1 LIKKQKNKI
10 AINHP
15 FSTGILVLDNKLVFK
30 GIGLGYQGTST
41 GEVCFNTSL
50 TGYQEIISDPSYAG
64 QIINFTFPHIGN
76 VGTNNEDLESD
87 KIWTKGV
94 IFNSEITSPSNYR
107 ALQTLDKWLKKNQI
121 VGLTGLDTRSLTNLI
136 RDKGA
141 PKGTITNNKKMK
153 LNEEPSVRAAID
165 FVIEKVLMQ
174 AFLSKYVQE
183 NIKEENLKASYN
195 NFIADE
201 TSREEIKA
209 SHILMD
215 TESEAI
221 DVINM
226 LNDGDDFAELAKNKS
241 TGPSGPSGGDLGWF
255 KRGQMVPPFE
265 KAAFSLNKNEISQR
279 PVQTQ
284 FGWHVIKIFD
294 KRIPEAP
301 SYESMKSKL
310 IQDLERKIVSK
321 KIQDLRNDALIEKL
335 SSSELE
341 PLLNLPVSQ

>member
-1 LIKKQKNKI
+1 MYLRKI
-10 AINHP
+10 VSSI
-15 FSTGILVLDNKLVFK
+15 
-30 GIGLGYQGTST
+30 
-41 GEVCFNTSL
+41 
-50 TGYQEIISDPSYAG
+50 
-64 QIINFTFPHIGN
+64 FTFLLFSILFLKATQAQNIPIVAN
-76 VGTNNEDLESD
+76 VNNEDISLETMIHAMNELPPEIQSQPFMSYYED
-87 KIWTKGV
+87 LLERV
-94 IFNSEITSPSNYR
+94 IDIKLFAQE
-107 ALQTLDKWLKKNQI
+107 
-121 VGLTGLDTRSLTNLI
+121 G
-136 RDKGA
+136 
-141 PKGTITNNKKMK
+141 KKMK
-153 LNEEPSVRAAID
+153 LDEEPSVRAAID

-183 NIKEENLKASYN
+183 NIKEENIKASYS

-265 KAAFSLNKNEISQR
+265 KAAFSLNKNEITQI

-301 SYESMKSKL
+301 SYENMKSKL

-335 SSSELE
+335 SSSELQ
-341 PLLNLPVSQ
+341 PLLNLPLSQ

>member
-1 LIKKQKNKI
+1 MYLRKI
-10 AINHP
+10 VSSIFAFLL
-15 FSTGILVLDNKLVFK
+15 FSILFLKATQAQNIPIV
-30 GIGLGYQGTST
+30 
-41 GEVCFNTSL
+41 
-50 TGYQEIISDPSYAG
+50 A
-64 QIINFTFPHIGN
+64 N
-76 VGTNNEDLESD
+76 VNNEDISLETMIHAMNELPPEIQSQPFMSYYED
-87 KIWTKGV
+87 LLERV
-94 IFNSEITSPSNYR
+94 IDIKLFAQE
-107 ALQTLDKWLKKNQI
+107 
-121 VGLTGLDTRSLTNLI
+121 G
-136 RDKGA
+136 
-141 PKGTITNNKKMK
+141 KKMK
-153 LNEEPSVRAAID
+153 LDEEPSVRAASD

-209 SHILMD
+209 SHILID

-265 KAAFSLNKNEISQR
+265 KAAFSLNKNEITQR

-301 SYESMKSKL
+301 SYENMKSNL

>member
-1 LIKKQKNKI
+1 MYLRKI
-10 AINHP
+10 VSSIFAFLL
-15 FSTGILVLDNKLVFK
+15 FSIMFLKATQAQNIPIV
-30 GIGLGYQGTST
+30 
-41 GEVCFNTSL
+41 
-50 TGYQEIISDPSYAG
+50 A
-64 QIINFTFPHIGN
+64 N
-76 VGTNNEDLESD
+76 VNNEDISLETMIHAMNELPPEIQSQPFMSYYED
-87 KIWTKGV
+87 LLERV
-94 IFNSEITSPSNYR
+94 IDIKLFAQE
-107 ALQTLDKWLKKNQI
+107 
-121 VGLTGLDTRSLTNLI
+121 G
-136 RDKGA
+136 
-141 PKGTITNNKKMK
+141 KKMK
-153 LNEEPSVRAAID
+153 LDEEPSVRAAID

-265 KAAFSLNKNEISQR
+265 KAAFSLNKNEISQK

-284 FGWHVIKIFD
+284 FGWHVIKVFD

-341 PLLNLPVSQ
+341 PLLNLPISQ

>member
-1 LIKKQKNKI
+1 MYLRKI
-10 AINHP
+10 VSSILAFLL
-15 FSTGILVLDNKLVFK
+15 FSIMFLKATQAQNIPIV
-30 GIGLGYQGTST
+30 
-41 GEVCFNTSL
+41 
-50 TGYQEIISDPSYAG
+50 A
-64 QIINFTFPHIGN
+64 N
-76 VGTNNEDLESD
+76 VNNEDISLETMIHAMNELPPEIQSQPFMSYYED
-87 KIWTKGV
+87 LLERV
-94 IFNSEITSPSNYR
+94 IDIKLFAQE
-107 ALQTLDKWLKKNQI
+107 
-121 VGLTGLDTRSLTNLI
+121 G
-136 RDKGA
+136 
-141 PKGTITNNKKMK
+141 KKMK
-153 LNEEPSVRAAID
+153 LDEEPSVRAAID

-183 NIKEENLKASYN
+183 NIKEENIKASYN

-284 FGWHVIKIFD
+284 FGWHVIKVFD

>member
-1 LIKKQKNKI
+1 MYLRKI
-10 AINHP
+10 VSSIFAFLL
-15 FSTGILVLDNKLVFK
+15 FSILFLKATQAQNIPIV
-30 GIGLGYQGTST
+30 
-41 GEVCFNTSL
+41 
-50 TGYQEIISDPSYAG
+50 A
-64 QIINFTFPHIGN
+64 N
-76 VGTNNEDLESD
+76 VNNEDISLETMIHAMNELPPEIQSQPFMSYYED
-87 KIWTKGV
+87 LLERV
-94 IFNSEITSPSNYR
+94 IDIKLFAQE
-107 ALQTLDKWLKKNQI
+107 
-121 VGLTGLDTRSLTNLI
+121 G
-136 RDKGA
+136 
-141 PKGTITNNKKMK
+141 KKMK
-153 LNEEPSVRAAID
+153 LDEEPSVRAAID

-183 NIKEENLKASYN
+183 NIKEENIKASYS

-265 KAAFSLNKNEISQR
+265 KAAFSLNKNEITQR

>member
-1 LIKKQKNKI
+1 MYLRKI
-10 AINHP
+10 VSSILAFLL
-15 FSTGILVLDNKLVFK
+15 FSIMFLKATQAQNIPIV
-30 GIGLGYQGTST
+30 
-41 GEVCFNTSL
+41 
-50 TGYQEIISDPSYAG
+50 A
-64 QIINFTFPHIGN
+64 N
-76 VGTNNEDLESD
+76 VNNEDISLETMIHAMNELPPEIQSQPFMSYYED
-87 KIWTKGV
+87 LLERV
-94 IFNSEITSPSNYR
+94 IDIKLFAQE
-107 ALQTLDKWLKKNQI
+107 
-121 VGLTGLDTRSLTNLI
+121 G
-136 RDKGA
+136 
-141 PKGTITNNKKMK
+141 KKMK

-183 NIKEENLKASYN
+183 NIKEENIKASYS

-226 LNDGDDFAELAKNKS
+226 LNNGDDFAELAKNKS

>member
-1 LIKKQKNKI
+1 MYLRKI
-10 AINHP
+10 VSSILAFLL
-15 FSTGILVLDNKLVFK
+15 FSIMFLKATQAQNIPIV
-30 GIGLGYQGTST
+30 
-41 GEVCFNTSL
+41 
-50 TGYQEIISDPSYAG
+50 A
-64 QIINFTFPHIGN
+64 N
-76 VGTNNEDLESD
+76 VNNEDISLETMIHAMNELPPEIQSQPFMSYYED
-87 KIWTKGV
+87 LLERV
-94 IFNSEITSPSNYR
+94 IDIKLFAQE
-107 ALQTLDKWLKKNQI
+107 
-121 VGLTGLDTRSLTNLI
+121 G
-136 RDKGA
+136 
-141 PKGTITNNKKMK
+141 KKMK
-153 LNEEPSVRAAID
+153 LDEEPSVRAAID

-183 NIKEENLKASYN
+183 NIKEENLEASYN

-209 SHILMD
+209 SHILID

-321 KIQDLRNDALIEKL
+321 KIQDLRNDSLIEKL

>member
-1 LIKKQKNKI
+1 MYLRKI
-10 AINHP
+10 VSSILAFLL
-15 FSTGILVLDNKLVFK
+15 FSIMFLKATQAQNIPIV
-30 GIGLGYQGTST
+30 
-41 GEVCFNTSL
+41 
-50 TGYQEIISDPSYAG
+50 A
-64 QIINFTFPHIGN
+64 N
-76 VGTNNEDLESD
+76 VNNEDISLETMIHAMNELPPEIQSQPFMSYYED
-87 KIWTKGV
+87 LLERV
-94 IFNSEITSPSNYR
+94 IDIKLFAQE
-107 ALQTLDKWLKKNQI
+107 
-121 VGLTGLDTRSLTNLI
+121 G
-136 RDKGA
+136 
-141 PKGTITNNKKMK
+141 KKMK
-153 LNEEPSVRAAID
+153 LDEEPSVRAAID

-301 SYESMKSKL
+301 SYESMKNKL

-335 SSSELE
+335 SFNEYLKCNLGVKNE
-341 PLLNLPVSQ
+341 PKLL

>member
-1 LIKKQKNKI
+1 MYLRKIVSSIFAFLLFSIMFIKATQAQNI
-10 AINHP
+10 PIVA
-15 FSTGILVLDNKLVFK
+15 
-30 GIGLGYQGTST
+30 
-41 GEVCFNTSL
+41 
-50 TGYQEIISDPSYAG
+50 
-64 QIINFTFPHIGN
+64 N
-76 VGTNNEDLESD
+76 VNNEDISLETMIHAMNELPPEIQSQPFMSYYED
-87 KIWTKGV
+87 LLERV
-94 IFNSEITSPSNYR
+94 IDIKLFAQE
-107 ALQTLDKWLKKNQI
+107 
-121 VGLTGLDTRSLTNLI
+121 G
-136 RDKGA
+136 
-141 PKGTITNNKKMK
+141 KKMK
-153 LNEEPSVRAAID
+153 LDEEPSVRAAID

-226 LNDGDDFAELAKNKS
+226 LNNGDDFAELAKNKS

-265 KAAFSLNKNEISQR
+265 KAAFSLNKNEITQR

-301 SYESMKSKL
+301 SYESMKNKL

>member
-1 LIKKQKNKI
+1 MYLRKIVSSLLAFLLFSIMFIKATQAQKI
-10 AINHP
+10 PIVA
-15 FSTGILVLDNKLVFK
+15 
-30 GIGLGYQGTST
+30 
-41 GEVCFNTSL
+41 
-50 TGYQEIISDPSYAG
+50 
-64 QIINFTFPHIGN
+64 N
-76 VGTNNEDLESD
+76 VNNEDISLETMIHAMNELPPEIQSQPFMSYYED
-87 KIWTKGV
+87 LLERV
-94 IFNSEITSPSNYR
+94 IDIKLFAQE
-107 ALQTLDKWLKKNQI
+107 
-121 VGLTGLDTRSLTNLI
+121 G
-136 RDKGA
+136 
-141 PKGTITNNKKMK
+141 KKMK

-221 DVINM
+221 DVISM

-265 KAAFSLNKNEISQR
+265 KAAFSLNKNEITQL
-279 PVQTQ
+279 PVQTR

-301 SYESMKSKL
+301 SYENMKSKL

-341 PLLNLPVSQ
+341 PLLNLPASQ

>member
-1 LIKKQKNKI
+1 MYLRKI
-10 AINHP
+10 VSSILAFLL
-15 FSTGILVLDNKLVFK
+15 FSIMFLKATQAQNIPIV
-30 GIGLGYQGTST
+30 
-41 GEVCFNTSL
+41 
-50 TGYQEIISDPSYAG
+50 A
-64 QIINFTFPHIGN
+64 N
-76 VGTNNEDLESD
+76 VNNEDISLETMIHAMNELPPEIQSQPFMSYYED
-87 KIWTKGV
+87 LLERV
-94 IFNSEITSPSNYR
+94 IDIKLFAQE
-107 ALQTLDKWLKKNQI
+107 
-121 VGLTGLDTRSLTNLI
+121 G
-136 RDKGA
+136 
-141 PKGTITNNKKMK
+141 KKMK
-153 LNEEPSVRAAID
+153 LDEEPSVRAAID

-301 SYESMKSKL
+301 SYESMKNKL

>member
-1 LIKKQKNKI
+1 MYLRKI
-10 AINHP
+10 VSSILAFLL
-15 FSTGILVLDNKLVFK
+15 FSIMFLKATQAQNIPIV
-30 GIGLGYQGTST
+30 
-41 GEVCFNTSL
+41 
-50 TGYQEIISDPSYAG
+50 A
-64 QIINFTFPHIGN
+64 N
-76 VGTNNEDLESD
+76 VNNEDISLETMIHAMNELPPEIQSQPFMSYYED
-87 KIWTKGV
+87 LLERV
-94 IFNSEITSPSNYR
+94 IDIKLFAQE
-107 ALQTLDKWLKKNQI
+107 
-121 VGLTGLDTRSLTNLI
+121 G
-136 RDKGA
+136 
-141 PKGTITNNKKMK
+141 KKMK
-153 LNEEPSVRAAID
+153 LDEEPSVRAAID

-183 NIKEENLKASYN
+183 NIKEENIKASYN

-226 LNDGDDFAELAKNKS
+226 LNNGDDFAELAKNKS

-265 KAAFSLNKNEISQR
+265 KAAFSLNKNEITQI

-301 SYESMKSKL
+301 SYENMKSKL

>member
-1 LIKKQKNKI
+1 MYLRKI
-10 AINHP
+10 VSSILAFLL
-15 FSTGILVLDNKLVFK
+15 FSIMFLKATQAQNIPIV
-30 GIGLGYQGTST
+30 
-41 GEVCFNTSL
+41 
-50 TGYQEIISDPSYAG
+50 A
-64 QIINFTFPHIGN
+64 N
-76 VGTNNEDLESD
+76 VNNEDISLETMIHAMNELPPEIQSQPFMSYYED
-87 KIWTKGV
+87 LLERV
-94 IFNSEITSPSNYR
+94 IDIKLFAQE
-107 ALQTLDKWLKKNQI
+107 
-121 VGLTGLDTRSLTNLI
+121 G
-136 RDKGA
+136 
-141 PKGTITNNKKMK
+141 KKMK
-153 LNEEPSVRAAID
+153 LDEEPSVRAAID

-301 SYESMKSKL
+301 SYENMKSKL

>member
-1 LIKKQKNKI
+1 MYLRKI
-10 AINHP
+10 VSSILAFLL
-15 FSTGILVLDNKLVFK
+15 FSIMFLKATQAQNIPIV
-30 GIGLGYQGTST
+30 
-41 GEVCFNTSL
+41 
-50 TGYQEIISDPSYAG
+50 A
-64 QIINFTFPHIGN
+64 N
-76 VGTNNEDLESD
+76 VNNEDISLETMIHAMNELPPEIQSQPFMSYYED
-87 KIWTKGV
+87 LLERV
-94 IFNSEITSPSNYR
+94 IDIKLFAQE
-107 ALQTLDKWLKKNQI
+107 
-121 VGLTGLDTRSLTNLI
+121 G
-136 RDKGA
+136 
-141 PKGTITNNKKMK
+141 KKMK
-153 LNEEPSVRAAID
+153 LDEEPSVRAAID

-226 LNDGDDFAELAKNKS
+226 LNNGDDFAELAKNKS

-265 KAAFSLNKNEISQR
+265 KAAFSLNKNEITQI

-301 SYESMKSKL
+301 SYENMKSKL

>member
-1 LIKKQKNKI
+1 MYLRKIVSSILAFLLFSIMFIKATQAQNI
-10 AINHP
+10 PIVA
-15 FSTGILVLDNKLVFK
+15 
-30 GIGLGYQGTST
+30 
-41 GEVCFNTSL
+41 
-50 TGYQEIISDPSYAG
+50 
-64 QIINFTFPHIGN
+64 N
-76 VGTNNEDLESD
+76 VNNEDISLETMIHAMNELPPEIQSQPFMSYYED
-87 KIWTKGV
+87 LLERV
-94 IFNSEITSPSNYR
+94 IDIKLFAQE
-107 ALQTLDKWLKKNQI
+107 
-121 VGLTGLDTRSLTNLI
+121 G
-136 RDKGA
+136 
-141 PKGTITNNKKMK
+141 KKMK

-183 NIKEENLKASYN
+183 NIKEENIKASYN

-321 KIQDLRNDALIEKL
+321 KIQNLRNDALIEKL

>member
-1 LIKKQKNKI
+1 MYLRKI
-10 AINHP
+10 VSSILAFLL
-15 FSTGILVLDNKLVFK
+15 FSIMFLKATQAQNIPIV
-30 GIGLGYQGTST
+30 
-41 GEVCFNTSL
+41 
-50 TGYQEIISDPSYAG
+50 A
-64 QIINFTFPHIGN
+64 N
-76 VGTNNEDLESD
+76 VNNEDISLETMIHAMNELPPEIQSQPFMSYYED
-87 KIWTKGV
+87 LLERV
-94 IFNSEITSPSNYR
+94 IDIKLFAQE
-107 ALQTLDKWLKKNQI
+107 
-121 VGLTGLDTRSLTNLI
+121 G
-136 RDKGA
+136 
-141 PKGTITNNKKMK
+141 KKMK

-183 NIKEENLKASYN
+183 NIKEENIKASYN

-226 LNDGDDFAELAKNKS
+226 LNNGNDFAELAKNKS

>member
-1 LIKKQKNKI
+1 MYLRKI
-10 AINHP
+10 VSSILAFLL
-15 FSTGILVLDNKLVFK
+15 FSIMFLKATQAQNIPIV
-30 GIGLGYQGTST
+30 
-41 GEVCFNTSL
+41 
-50 TGYQEIISDPSYAG
+50 A
-64 QIINFTFPHIGN
+64 N
-76 VGTNNEDLESD
+76 VNNEDISLETMIHAMNELPPEIQSQPFMSYYED
-87 KIWTKGV
+87 LLERV
-94 IFNSEITSPSNYR
+94 IDIKLFAQE
-107 ALQTLDKWLKKNQI
+107 
-121 VGLTGLDTRSLTNLI
+121 G
-136 RDKGA
+136 
-141 PKGTITNNKKMK
+141 KKMK
-153 LNEEPSVRAAID
+153 LDEEPSVRAAID

-183 NIKEENLKASYN
+183 NIKEENIKASYS

-265 KAAFSLNKNEISQR
+265 KAAFSLNKNEITQI

-301 SYESMKSKL
+301 SYESMKNKL

>member
-1 LIKKQKNKI
+1 MYLRKIVSSILAFLLSSIMFIKATQAQNI
-10 AINHP
+10 PIVA
-15 FSTGILVLDNKLVFK
+15 
-30 GIGLGYQGTST
+30 
-41 GEVCFNTSL
+41 
-50 TGYQEIISDPSYAG
+50 
-64 QIINFTFPHIGN
+64 N
-76 VGTNNEDLESD
+76 VNNEDISLETMIHAMNELPPEIQSQPFMSYYED
-87 KIWTKGV
+87 LLERV
-94 IFNSEITSPSNYR
+94 IDIKLFAQE
-107 ALQTLDKWLKKNQI
+107 
-121 VGLTGLDTRSLTNLI
+121 G
-136 RDKGA
+136 
-141 PKGTITNNKKMK
+141 KKMK
-153 LNEEPSVRAAID
+153 LDEEPSVRAAID

-183 NIKEENLKASYN
+183 NIKEENLKSSYN

-209 SHILMD
+209 SHILID

-265 KAAFSLNKNEISQR
+265 KAAFSLNKNEITQI

-301 SYESMKSKL
+301 SYENMKSKL

-341 PLLNLPVSQ
+341 PLLNLPVSQQ

>member
-1 LIKKQKNKI
+1 MYLRKI
-10 AINHP
+10 VSSILAFLL
-15 FSTGILVLDNKLVFK
+15 FSIMFLKATQAQNIPIV
-30 GIGLGYQGTST
+30 
-41 GEVCFNTSL
+41 
-50 TGYQEIISDPSYAG
+50 A
-64 QIINFTFPHIGN
+64 N
-76 VGTNNEDLESD
+76 VNNEDISLETMIHAMNELPPEIQSQPFMSYYED
-87 KIWTKGV
+87 LLERV
-94 IFNSEITSPSNYR
+94 IDIKLFAQE
-107 ALQTLDKWLKKNQI
+107 
-121 VGLTGLDTRSLTNLI
+121 G
-136 RDKGA
+136 
-141 PKGTITNNKKMK
+141 KKMK

-284 FGWHVIKIFD
+284 FGWHVIKVFD

>member
-1 LIKKQKNKI
+1 MYLRKI
-10 AINHP
+10 VSSILAFLL
-15 FSTGILVLDNKLVFK
+15 FSIMFLKASQAQNIPIV
-30 GIGLGYQGTST
+30 
-41 GEVCFNTSL
+41 
-50 TGYQEIISDPSYAG
+50 A
-64 QIINFTFPHIGN
+64 N
-76 VGTNNEDLESD
+76 VNNEDISLETMIHAMNELPPEIQSQPFMSYYED
-87 KIWTKGV
+87 LLERVIDIKLFAQEGKKIK
-94 IFNSEITSPSNYR
+94 
-107 ALQTLDKWLKKNQI
+107 LD
-121 VGLTGLDTRSLTNLI
+121 
-136 RDKGA
+136 
-141 PKGTITNNKKMK
+141 
-153 LNEEPSVRAAID
+153 EEPSVRAAID

-183 NIKEENLKASYN
+183 NIKEESLKASYN

-226 LNDGDDFAELAKNKS
+226 LNDGDNFAELAKNKS

-265 KAAFSLNKNEISQR
+265 KAAFSLNKNEITQR

-301 SYESMKSKL
+301 SYENMKSKL

-321 KIQDLRNDALIEKL
+321 KILDLRNNALIEKL
-335 SSSELE
+335 LSSELE
-341 PLLNLPVSQ
+341 PLLILPVNQ

>member
-1 LIKKQKNKI
+1 MYLREIVSSI
-10 AINHP
+10 LAFLL
-15 FSTGILVLDNKLVFK
+15 FSIMFLKATQAQNIPIV
-30 GIGLGYQGTST
+30 
-41 GEVCFNTSL
+41 
-50 TGYQEIISDPSYAG
+50 A
-64 QIINFTFPHIGN
+64 N
-76 VGTNNEDLESD
+76 VNNEDISLETMIHAMNELPPEIQSQPFMSYYED
-87 KIWTKGV
+87 LLERV
-94 IFNSEITSPSNYR
+94 IDIKLFAQE
-107 ALQTLDKWLKKNQI
+107 
-121 VGLTGLDTRSLTNLI
+121 G
-136 RDKGA
+136 
-141 PKGTITNNKKMK
+141 KKMK

-265 KAAFSLNKNEISQR
+265 KAAFSLNKNEITQL

-301 SYESMKSKL
+301 SYESMKNKL

>member
-1 LIKKQKNKI
+1 MYLRKI
-10 AINHP
+10 VSSILAFLL
-15 FSTGILVLDNKLVFK
+15 FSIMFLKATQAQNIPIV
-30 GIGLGYQGTST
+30 
-41 GEVCFNTSL
+41 
-50 TGYQEIISDPSYAG
+50 A
-64 QIINFTFPHIGN
+64 N
-76 VGTNNEDLESD
+76 VNNEDISLETMIHAMNELPPEIQSQPFMSYYED
-87 KIWTKGV
+87 LLERV
-94 IFNSEITSPSNYR
+94 IDIKLFAQE
-107 ALQTLDKWLKKNQI
+107 
-121 VGLTGLDTRSLTNLI
+121 G
-136 RDKGA
+136 
-141 PKGTITNNKKMK
+141 KKMK
-153 LNEEPSVRAAID
+153 LDEEPSVRAAID

-183 NIKEENLKASYN
+183 NIKEENIKASYN

-265 KAAFSLNKNEISQR
+265 KAAFSLNKNEITQR

-341 PLLNLPVSQ
+341 PLLNLPASQ

>member
-1 LIKKQKNKI
+1 MYLRKI
-10 AINHP
+10 VSSILAFLL
-15 FSTGILVLDNKLVFK
+15 FSIMFLKATQAQNIPIV
-30 GIGLGYQGTST
+30 
-41 GEVCFNTSL
+41 
-50 TGYQEIISDPSYAG
+50 A
-64 QIINFTFPHIGN
+64 N
-76 VGTNNEDLESD
+76 VNNEDISLETMIHAMNELPPEIQSQPFMSYYED
-87 KIWTKGV
+87 LLERV
-94 IFNSEITSPSNYR
+94 IDIKLFAQE
-107 ALQTLDKWLKKNQI
+107 
-121 VGLTGLDTRSLTNLI
+121 G
-136 RDKGA
+136 
-141 PKGTITNNKKMK
+141 KKMK
-153 LNEEPSVRAAID
+153 LDEEPSVRAAID

>member
-1 LIKKQKNKI
+1 MYLRKIVSSIFAFLLFLIMFLKATQAQNI
-10 AINHP
+10 PIVA
-15 FSTGILVLDNKLVFK
+15 
-30 GIGLGYQGTST
+30 
-41 GEVCFNTSL
+41 
-50 TGYQEIISDPSYAG
+50 
-64 QIINFTFPHIGN
+64 N
-76 VGTNNEDLESD
+76 VNNEDISLETMIHAMNDLPPEIQSQPFMSYYED
-87 KIWTKGV
+87 LLERV
-94 IFNSEITSPSNYR
+94 IDIKLFAQE
-107 ALQTLDKWLKKNQI
+107 
-121 VGLTGLDTRSLTNLI
+121 G
-136 RDKGA
+136 
-141 PKGTITNNKKMK
+141 KKMK
-153 LNEEPSVRAAID
+153 LDEEPSVRAAID

-183 NIKEENLKASYN
+183 NIKEENIKASYN

-209 SHILMD
+209 SHILID

-265 KAAFSLNKNEISQR
+265 KAAFSLNKNEIIQR

-284 FGWHVIKIFD
+284 FGWHVIKVFD

>member
-1 LIKKQKNKI
+1 MYLRKI
-10 AINHP
+10 VSSIFAFLL
-15 FSTGILVLDNKLVFK
+15 FSILFLKATQAQNIPIV
-30 GIGLGYQGTST
+30 
-41 GEVCFNTSL
+41 
-50 TGYQEIISDPSYAG
+50 A
-64 QIINFTFPHIGN
+64 N
-76 VGTNNEDLESD
+76 VNNEDISLETMIHAMNELPPEIQSQPFMSYYED
-87 KIWTKGV
+87 LLERV
-94 IFNSEITSPSNYR
+94 IDIKLFAQE
-107 ALQTLDKWLKKNQI
+107 
-121 VGLTGLDTRSLTNLI
+121 G
-136 RDKGA
+136 
-141 PKGTITNNKKMK
+141 KKMK
-153 LNEEPSVRAAID
+153 LDEEPSVRAAID

-265 KAAFSLNKNEISQR
+265 KAAFSLNKNEITQR

-341 PLLNLPVSQ
+341 PLLNMPVSQ

>member
-1 LIKKQKNKI
+1 MYLRKI
-10 AINHP
+10 VSSILAFLL
-15 FSTGILVLDNKLVFK
+15 FSIMFLKATQAQNIPIV
-30 GIGLGYQGTST
+30 
-41 GEVCFNTSL
+41 
-50 TGYQEIISDPSYAG
+50 A
-64 QIINFTFPHIGN
+64 N
-76 VGTNNEDLESD
+76 VNNEEISLETMIHAMNELPPEIQSQPFMSYYEDLLER
-87 KIWTKGV
+87 V
-94 IFNSEITSPSNYR
+94 IDIKLFAQE
-107 ALQTLDKWLKKNQI
+107 
-121 VGLTGLDTRSLTNLI
+121 G
-136 RDKGA
+136 
-141 PKGTITNNKKMK
+141 KKMK
-153 LNEEPSVRAAID
+153 LDEEPSVRAAID

-183 NIKEENLKASYN
+183 NIKEENIKASYN

-209 SHILMD
+209 SHILID

-301 SYESMKSKL
+301 SYENMKSKL

>member
-1 LIKKQKNKI
+1 MYLRKI
-10 AINHP
+10 VSSILAFLL
-15 FSTGILVLDNKLVFK
+15 FSIMFLKATQAQNIPIV
-30 GIGLGYQGTST
+30 
-41 GEVCFNTSL
+41 
-50 TGYQEIISDPSYAG
+50 A
-64 QIINFTFPHIGN
+64 N
-76 VGTNNEDLESD
+76 VNNEDISLETMIHAMNELPPEIQSQPFMSYYED
-87 KIWTKGV
+87 LLERV
-94 IFNSEITSPSNYR
+94 IDIKLFAQE
-107 ALQTLDKWLKKNQI
+107 
-121 VGLTGLDTRSLTNLI
+121 G
-136 RDKGA
+136 
-141 PKGTITNNKKMK
+141 KKMK
-153 LNEEPSVRAAID
+153 LDEEPSVRAAID

-183 NIKEENLKASYN
+183 NIKEENIKASYN

-215 TESEAI
+215 TENEAI

-265 KAAFSLNKNEISQR
+265 KAAFSLNKNEITQR

-301 SYESMKSKL
+301 SYESMKNKL

>member
-1 LIKKQKNKI
+1 MYLRKVVSSIF
-10 AINHP
+10 AFLL
-15 FSTGILVLDNKLVFK
+15 FSIM
-30 GIGLGYQGTST
+30 
-41 GEVCFNTSL
+41 SL
-50 TGYQEIISDPSYAG
+50 KATQAQNIPIVA
-64 QIINFTFPHIGN
+64 N
-76 VGTNNEDLESD
+76 VNNEDISLETMIHAMNELPPEIQSQPFMSYYE
-87 KIWTKGV
+87 GLLERV
-94 IFNSEITSPSNYR
+94 IDIKLFAQE
-107 ALQTLDKWLKKNQI
+107 
-121 VGLTGLDTRSLTNLI
+121 G
-136 RDKGA
+136 
-141 PKGTITNNKKMK
+141 KKMK
-153 LNEEPSVRAAID
+153 LDEEPSVRAAID

-265 KAAFSLNKNEISQR
+265 KAAFSLNKNEISQI

>member
-1 LIKKQKNKI
+1 MYLRKI
-10 AINHP
+10 VSSIFAFLL
-15 FSTGILVLDNKLVFK
+15 FSILFLKATQAQNIPIV
-30 GIGLGYQGTST
+30 
-41 GEVCFNTSL
+41 
-50 TGYQEIISDPSYAG
+50 A
-64 QIINFTFPHIGN
+64 N
-76 VGTNNEDLESD
+76 VNNEEISLETMIHAMNELPPEIQSQPFMSYYEDLLER
-87 KIWTKGV
+87 V
-94 IFNSEITSPSNYR
+94 IDIKLFAQE
-107 ALQTLDKWLKKNQI
+107 
-121 VGLTGLDTRSLTNLI
+121 G
-136 RDKGA
+136 
-141 PKGTITNNKKMK
+141 KKMK
-153 LNEEPSVRAAID
+153 LDEEPSVRAAID

-183 NIKEENLKASYN
+183 NIKEENLKSSYN

-209 SHILMD
+209 SHILID

-221 DVINM
+221 DIINM

-265 KAAFSLNKNEISQR
+265 KAAFSLNKNEITQR

-301 SYESMKSKL
+301 SYENMKSKL

-341 PLLNLPVSQ
+341 PLLNLPVSQQ

>member
-1 LIKKQKNKI
+1 MYLRKI
-10 AINHP
+10 VSSILAFLL
-15 FSTGILVLDNKLVFK
+15 FS
-30 GIGLGYQGTST
+30 
-41 GEVCFNTSL
+41 
-50 TGYQEIISDPSYAG
+50 IIFLKATQAQNIPIVA
-64 QIINFTFPHIGN
+64 N
-76 VGTNNEDLESD
+76 VNNEDISLETMIHAMNELPPEIQSQPFMSYYED
-87 KIWTKGV
+87 LLERV
-94 IFNSEITSPSNYR
+94 IDIKLFAQE
-107 ALQTLDKWLKKNQI
+107 
-121 VGLTGLDTRSLTNLI
+121 G
-136 RDKGA
+136 
-141 PKGTITNNKKMK
+141 KKMK
-153 LNEEPSVRAAID
+153 LDEEPSVRAAID

-183 NIKEENLKASYN
+183 NIKEENIRASYN

-226 LNDGDDFAELAKNKS
+226 LNNGDDFAELAKNKS

-265 KAAFSLNKNEISQR
+265 KAAFSLNKNEITQR

-301 SYESMKSKL
+301 SYENMKSKL
-310 IQDLERKIVSK
+310 IQGLERKIVSK

>member
-1 LIKKQKNKI
+1 MYLRKIVSSIFAFLLFSILFLKATQAKNI
-10 AINHP
+10 PIVA
-15 FSTGILVLDNKLVFK
+15 
-30 GIGLGYQGTST
+30 
-41 GEVCFNTSL
+41 
-50 TGYQEIISDPSYAG
+50 
-64 QIINFTFPHIGN
+64 N
-76 VGTNNEDLESD
+76 VNNEDISLETMIHAMNELPPEIQSQPFMSYYED
-87 KIWTKGV
+87 LLERV
-94 IFNSEITSPSNYR
+94 IDIKLFAQE
-107 ALQTLDKWLKKNQI
+107 
-121 VGLTGLDTRSLTNLI
+121 G
-136 RDKGA
+136 
-141 PKGTITNNKKMK
+141 KKMK
-153 LNEEPSVRAAID
+153 LDEEPSVRAAID

-183 NIKEENLKASYN
+183 NIKEENIKASYS

-226 LNDGDDFAELAKNKS
+226 LNDGDDFGELAKNKS

-265 KAAFSLNKNEISQR
+265 KAAFSLNKNEITQR

-301 SYESMKSKL
+301 SYESMKNKL

>member
-1 LIKKQKNKI
+1 MYLRKI
-10 AINHP
+10 VSSIFAFLL
-15 FSTGILVLDNKLVFK
+15 FS
-30 GIGLGYQGTST
+30 
-41 GEVCFNTSL
+41 
-50 TGYQEIISDPSYAG
+50 IIFLKATQAQNIPIVA
-64 QIINFTFPHIGN
+64 N
-76 VGTNNEDLESD
+76 VNNEDISLETMIHAMNDLPPEIQSQPFMSYYED
-87 KIWTKGV
+87 LLERV
-94 IFNSEITSPSNYR
+94 IDIKLFAQE
-107 ALQTLDKWLKKNQI
+107 
-121 VGLTGLDTRSLTNLI
+121 G
-136 RDKGA
+136 
-141 PKGTITNNKKMK
+141 KKMK
-153 LNEEPSVRAAID
+153 LDEEPSVRAAID

-209 SHILMD
+209 SHILID

-265 KAAFSLNKNEISQR
+265 KAAFSLNKNEITQR

-301 SYESMKSKL
+301 SYESMKNKL

>member
-1 LIKKQKNKI
+1 MYLRKI
-10 AINHP
+10 VSSIFAFLL
-15 FSTGILVLDNKLVFK
+15 FSILFLKATQAQNIPIV
-30 GIGLGYQGTST
+30 
-41 GEVCFNTSL
+41 
-50 TGYQEIISDPSYAG
+50 A
-64 QIINFTFPHIGN
+64 N
-76 VGTNNEDLESD
+76 VNNEDISLETMIHAMNELPPEIQSQPFMSYYED
-87 KIWTKGV
+87 LLERV
-94 IFNSEITSPSNYR
+94 IDIKLFAQE
-107 ALQTLDKWLKKNQI
+107 
-121 VGLTGLDTRSLTNLI
+121 G
-136 RDKGA
+136 
-141 PKGTITNNKKMK
+141 KKMK
-153 LNEEPSVRAAID
+153 LDEEPSVRAAID

-226 LNDGDDFAELAKNKS
+226 LNDGDDFVELAKNKS

-265 KAAFSLNKNEISQR
+265 KAAFSLNKNEITQR

-301 SYESMKSKL
+301 SYESMKNKL

>member
-1 LIKKQKNKI
+1 MYLRKI
-10 AINHP
+10 VSSIFAFLL
-15 FSTGILVLDNKLVFK
+15 FSIMFLKATQAQNIPIV
-30 GIGLGYQGTST
+30 
-41 GEVCFNTSL
+41 
-50 TGYQEIISDPSYAG
+50 A
-64 QIINFTFPHIGN
+64 N
-76 VGTNNEDLESD
+76 VNNEDISLETMIHAMNELPPEIQSQPFMSYYED
-87 KIWTKGV
+87 LLERV
-94 IFNSEITSPSNYR
+94 IDIKLFAQE
-107 ALQTLDKWLKKNQI
+107 
-121 VGLTGLDTRSLTNLI
+121 G
-136 RDKGA
+136 
-141 PKGTITNNKKMK
+141 KKMK

-183 NIKEENLKASYN
+183 NIKEENIKASYN

-265 KAAFSLNKNEISQR
+265 KAAFSLNKNEITQI

-301 SYESMKSKL
+301 SYENMKSKL
-310 IQDLERKIVSK
+310 IQDFERKIVSK

>member
-1 LIKKQKNKI
+1 MYLRKI
-10 AINHP
+10 VSSILAFLL
-15 FSTGILVLDNKLVFK
+15 FSIMFLKATQAQNIPIV
-30 GIGLGYQGTST
+30 
-41 GEVCFNTSL
+41 
-50 TGYQEIISDPSYAG
+50 A
-64 QIINFTFPHIGN
+64 N
-76 VGTNNEDLESD
+76 VNNEDISLETMIHAMNELPPEIQSQPFMSYYED
-87 KIWTKGV
+87 LLERV
-94 IFNSEITSPSNYR
+94 IDIKLFAQE
-107 ALQTLDKWLKKNQI
+107 
-121 VGLTGLDTRSLTNLI
+121 G
-136 RDKGA
+136 
-141 PKGTITNNKKMK
+141 KKMK
-153 LNEEPSVRAAID
+153 LDEEPSVRAAID

-183 NIKEENLKASYN
+183 NIKEENIKASYN

-226 LNDGDDFAELAKNKS
+226 LNNGDDFAELAKNKS

-265 KAAFSLNKNEISQR
+265 KAAFSLNKNEITQR

-301 SYESMKSKL
+301 SYESMKNKL

-341 PLLNLPVSQ
+341 PLLNLPASQ

>member
-1 LIKKQKNKI
+1 MYLRKI
-10 AINHP
+10 VSSIFAFLL
-15 FSTGILVLDNKLVFK
+15 FSILFLKATQAQNIPIV
-30 GIGLGYQGTST
+30 
-41 GEVCFNTSL
+41 
-50 TGYQEIISDPSYAG
+50 A
-64 QIINFTFPHIGN
+64 N
-76 VGTNNEDLESD
+76 VNNEDISLETMIHAMNELPPEIQSQPFMSYYED
-87 KIWTKGV
+87 LLERV
-94 IFNSEITSPSNYR
+94 IDIKLFAQE
-107 ALQTLDKWLKKNQI
+107 
-121 VGLTGLDTRSLTNLI
+121 G
-136 RDKGA
+136 
-141 PKGTITNNKKMK
+141 KKMK

-183 NIKEENLKASYN
+183 NIKEENIKASYS

-284 FGWHVIKIFD
+284 FGWHVIKVFD

-335 SSSELE
+335 SSSELG
-341 PLLNLPVSQ
+341 PPLNLPVSQ

>member
-1 LIKKQKNKI
+1 MYLRKI
-10 AINHP
+10 VSSILAFLL
-15 FSTGILVLDNKLVFK
+15 FSIMFLKATQAQNIPIV
-30 GIGLGYQGTST
+30 
-41 GEVCFNTSL
+41 
-50 TGYQEIISDPSYAG
+50 A
-64 QIINFTFPHIGN
+64 N
-76 VGTNNEDLESD
+76 VNNEDISLETMIHAMNELPPEIQSQPFMSYYED
-87 KIWTKGV
+87 LLERV
-94 IFNSEITSPSNYR
+94 IDIKLFAQE
-107 ALQTLDKWLKKNQI
+107 
-121 VGLTGLDTRSLTNLI
+121 G
-136 RDKGA
+136 
-141 PKGTITNNKKMK
+141 KKMK

-284 FGWHVIKIFD
+284 FGWHVIKVFD

-341 PLLNLPVSQ
+341 PFLNLPVSQ